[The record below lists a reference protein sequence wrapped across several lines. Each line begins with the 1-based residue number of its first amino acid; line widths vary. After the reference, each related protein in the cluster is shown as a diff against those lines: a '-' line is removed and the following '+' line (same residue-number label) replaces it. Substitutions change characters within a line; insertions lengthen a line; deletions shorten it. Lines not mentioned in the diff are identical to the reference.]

1 MQPVHHR
8 MLHAPVPAIRLIEPA
23 RHSAIRRAALFFP
36 GEHSLAFSIPHCF
49 KPALL
54 LGLDID
60 PTAIRMVELSHRPNR
75 GFQLERYAQR
85 ALPEGAVSDQHIDHP
100 GQLAEHIAAI
110 ARQLGSKR
118 KRVALALP
126 AHAVIT
132 RRMQVP
138 ATIAEHALNDLI
150 TAEAGAWLTVT
161 PDQVRVDYQ
170 FCSIDTND
178 NVDGNV
184 DNGID
189 DSTNRTGDPAQRPQ
203 RHIVLAAARREQV
216 EDRIA
221 AVEAA
226 GLIPEVLDIDL
237 YAAHAACVHA
247 STVPAYSALLMPG
260 ASMTQIA
267 LFDRHQLLYRRE
279 LPGCSNA
286 EGSDTLQI
294 AIAATRAIQLATPTG
309 MTLAHIFIG
318 GDYTAPT
325 QLAQAMQSQS
335 NTRCSAAHPFS
346 AMEMPEA
353 TAYLV
358 ACGLAMRRIS
368 RTRAAS

>member
-1 MQPVHHR
+1 M
-8 MLHAPVPAIRLIEPA
+8 
-23 RHSAIRRAALFFP
+23 
-36 GEHSLAFSIPHCF
+36 AFSIPHCF

-60 PTAIRMVELSHRPNR
+60 PTAIRMVELSHRPDR

-100 GQLAEHIAAI
+100 GQLAEHIAAM

-138 ATIAEHALNDLI
+138 AAIAEHALNDLI

-170 FCSIDTND
+170 FCSIDTKDDIDDIDD
-178 NVDGNV
+178 NIGNS
-184 DNGID
+184 NGSD
-189 DSTNRTGDPAQRPQ
+189 DSTNRAGDPAQRPQRPQ

-247 STVPAYSALLMPG
+247 STMPAYSALLMPG

-286 EGSDTLQI
+286 EGGDTLQI

-335 NTRCSAAHPFS
+335 NTRCSAAHPFA
-346 AMEMPEA
+346 AMDMPEA

-368 RTRAAS
+368 RTTSTAASRAAS

>member
-1 MQPVHHR
+1 M
-8 MLHAPVPAIRLIEPA
+8 
-23 RHSAIRRAALFFP
+23 
-36 GEHSLAFSIPHCF
+36 AFSIPHCF

-60 PTAIRMVELSHRPNR
+60 PTAIRMVELSHRPER
-75 GFQLERYAQR
+75 GFRLERYAQR

-100 GQLAEHIAAI
+100 GQLAEHIAAT
-110 ARQLGSKR
+110 ARQLGSQR

-138 ATIAEHALNDLI
+138 ATIAEQALNDLI

-170 FCSIDTND
+170 FCSIDGKD
-178 NVDGNV
+178 D
-184 DNGID
+184 ID
-189 DSTNRTGDPAQRPQ
+189 DSDPAQ

-335 NTRCSAAHPFS
+335 NTRCSAAHPFA
-346 AMEMPEA
+346 AMEIPDA

-358 ACGLAMRRIS
+358 ACGLAMRRTS
-368 RTRAAS
+368 RAAS

>member
-1 MQPVHHR
+1 
-8 MLHAPVPAIRLIEPA
+8 
-23 RHSAIRRAALFFP
+23 
-36 GEHSLAFSIPHCF
+36 LAFSIPHCF

-60 PTAIRMVELSHRPNR
+60 PTAIRMVELSHRPDR

-85 ALPEGAVSDQHIDHP
+85 ALPAGAVSDQHIDHP
-100 GQLAEHIAAI
+100 GQLAEHIVAM

-150 TAEAGAWLTVT
+150 TAEASAWLTVT

-170 FCSIDTND
+170 FCSINTDHNA
-178 NVDGNV
+178 DGKIDDNV
-184 DNGID
+184 DNGIHD
-189 DSTNRTGDPAQRPQ
+189 NTNRAGDPAQRLQ

-247 STVPAYSALLMPG
+247 STMPAYSALLMPG

-318 GDYTAPT
+318 GDYTAPM

-335 NTRCSAAHPFS
+335 NTRCSAAHPF
-346 AMEMPEA
+346 AAIEMPEA

-358 ACGLAMRRIS
+358 ACGLAMRRTS
-368 RTRAAS
+368 RAAS

>member
-1 MQPVHHR
+1 
-8 MLHAPVPAIRLIEPA
+8 
-23 RHSAIRRAALFFP
+23 
-36 GEHSLAFSIPHCF
+36 
-49 KPALL
+49 L

-60 PTAIRMVELSHRPNR
+60 PSAIRMVELSHRPER

-100 GQLAEHIAAI
+100 GQLAEHIAAT
-110 ARQLGSKR
+110 ARQLGSKC
-118 KRVALALP
+118 KHVALALP

-138 ATIAEHALNDLI
+138 ATIAEQALNDLI

-170 FCSIDTND
+170 FCSIDAGND
-178 NVDGNV
+178 NDSTTDNV
-184 DNGID
+184 NDGID
-189 DSTNRTGDPAQRPQ
+189 SSTNRAVNPAQ

-247 STVPAYSALLMPG
+247 SAAPAYSALLMPG
-260 ASMTQIA
+260 ALMTQIA

-286 EGSDTLQI
+286 EGSDTMQI

-318 GDYTAPT
+318 GDYPAPT
-325 QLAQAMQSQS
+325 QLAQSMQSQS
-335 NTRCSAAHPFS
+335 HTSCSAAHPF
-346 AMEMPEA
+346 AAIEMPDA
-353 TAYLV
+353 SAYLV
-358 ACGLAMRRIS
+358 ACGLAMRRTS
-368 RTRAAS
+368 RAAS